1 MQKLLNVKTILI
13 MLTFVGMI
21 FSSYSISAQSVSGKI
36 INAKTKEPI
45 PLVTITIPAMS
56 SMAFKTGGSAN
67 EKGEFTIAIDADLPI
82 ELEFSR
88 IGFLRKKVLITRLQ
102 NDLVVE
108 MVEDFTQ
115 LDDFTVTSEKVTI
128 EELRAPIDIQ
138 KIDLRAIQYT
148 PSFNFY
154 DAIGNLKGVDMS
166 TQSTIIN
173 NVNARGFNANA
184 NPRFRQ
190 FIDGIDTQAPGLSF
204 SLGNIVGPSSLDISS
219 IRVIPGPSTSFYGP
233 TAFNGI
239 LDMQTK
245 SAFDFQGFSFSV
257 KGATA
262 AIEETNSDFINI
274 GNNTAEISARYAY
287 AYKDKVAIKVS
298 GTLFQGVDFRAR
310 NYDNKGP
317 GFRFEQEHNFENQ
330 SIDGINV
337 YGDDRPTVMVV
348 PKNNV
353 AIDAPDTAFYLTRTG
368 YQEGNLV
375 NYDARN
381 YKFNA
386 QLSYKIAPETEFSL
400 TAQYGIADAMITGA
414 DRIALRDFEI
424 TQYKAEL
431 KSPRFLLRAYTTTQ
445 NSGNTYNAG
454 ALGEEIVQ
462 AGKPD
467 ALWFQQYRTAYG
479 NTLGGRRSLELA
491 RNSAES
497 LSPGLYLGRIDP
509 ESAEFDSTR
518 TAILNNANLSNGVL
532 IKDQSSLSHL
542 DTRYSFKESQDFFK
556 DLFLG
561 ASYRFYD
568 PESSGTV
575 FVDSASNDITNYEYG
590 VYVEGVRAIDD
601 RTDVTV
607 SLRYDQ
613 NENFDPKLNQRYS
626 VVRSYKKNHY
636 FRASFSRGFRFPTVR
651 EQFQNQNLGDVL
663 LVGGLKEV
671 TDNYDLIGN
680 SFLQSALLDY
690 NDRVFEAVNVNGDR
704 YIQAQ
709 TQFLDIIQDN
719 IVTASDFD
727 GLEPERITT
736 LEFGYR
742 SLVQERR
749 IFEVTVYRNYYQN
762 FIGNRRLVQTR
773 TSPSVD
779 LERSIDQANNP
790 ATSTLIFVADNA
802 ESNIVTQGVELLY
815 DITGLSGIN
824 FSVNATFADIVQDAN
839 DPIVP
844 GFNTAPFKWNV
855 TLGHRR
861 LSRNLGGSL
870 SWRSRTVYDWQSPF
884 ADGPVDDFSTFDLQ
898 LTYRL
903 PEIKSFIRI
912 GGNNVYNIDQYNTFG
927 GPEISAFYYISF
939 TFDPFQRN

>member
-1 MQKLLNVKTILI
+1 MRKLLNVKTILI
-13 MLTFVGMI
+13 MLAFASMI
-21 FSSYSISAQSVSGKI
+21 FSSYTISAQSVSGKI

-56 SMAFKTGGSAN
+56 TMAFKTGGSAN

-102 NDLVVE
+102 NDLIVE

-115 LDDFTVTSEKVTI
+115 LADFTVTSEKVTI

-138 KIDLRAIQYT
+138 KIDLRTIQYT

-173 NVNARGFNANA
+173 NVNARGFNANS

-204 SLGNIVGPSSLDISS
+204 SLGNIVGPSALDIAS

-245 SAFDFQGFSFSV
+245 SAFDFQGLSFSV

-262 AIEETNSDFINI
+262 AIEETNSDFVNI

-317 GFRFEQEHNFENQ
+317 GFRFDQEHYRENHG
-330 SIDGINV
+330 IDGINV

-368 YQEGNLV
+368 YQEGDLV

-400 TAQYGIADAMITGA
+400 TAQYGIADAMITGV

-479 NTLGGRRSLELA
+479 NTLGGRIGLELA
-491 RNSAES
+491 RNRAES

-518 TAILNNANLSNGVL
+518 TAILNNPNLSNGVR

-542 DTRYSFKESQDFFK
+542 DMRYSFKESQDFFK

-601 RTDVTV
+601 RTDLTV

-663 LVGGLKEV
+663 LIGGLKEV

-824 FSVNATFADIVQDAN
+824 FSVNATFANIIQDAN

-861 LSRNLGGSL
+861 LSRNLGGSM

-884 ADGPVDDFSTFDLQ
+884 ADGPVDDFSTFDMQ

-903 PEIKSFIRI
+903 PQIKSFIRI